1 MLAITLANL
10 KMMARNRQGLFW
22 ALVFPLLLVVVFGLI
37 DFRGVT
43 PTGVAVADYS
53 GGPRAELLGERLEGI
68 AFLEPEALALDV
80 PGAVADA
87 RRRLADGDLGYLL
100 LIPQGLDD
108 PAAENSSGAAEP
120 VVLVYATRNPERN
133 QLVEGAIH
141 SLVIELR
148 SGGRPVLPEHLV
160 ESEVIKTPEVD
171 YFDTVLLGLLGL
183 GIMTNS
189 IISIA
194 VRISTYRNQ
203 AVLKRLLA
211 TPLPVWKFFAGE
223 IIAHLLLA
231 MVQALIILAV
241 GVFVFGGD
249 IHGSLGWVLLIVLL
263 GTVVFLNIGFILSAW
278 ARSPAAASGMGNALA
293 LPMMFLAGTFFS
305 TASLPWLLPYAAQ
318 VLPLTPMLDALRE
331 VAINSAPLWETWP
344 QLAAMGAWAIATAV
358 LAVRVFPLQLT
369 NGEPG
374 QAKVVKPPTKWASAE
389 RPTCRSVAEAHCNQQ
404 ALPLLE

>member
-22 ALVFPLLLVVVFGLI
+22 ALIFPLLLVVVFGLF

-43 PTGVAVADYS
+43 PTGLAVADFS
-53 GGPRAELLGERLEGI
+53 GGPRSEMLRERLNGI
-68 AFLEPEALALDV
+68 AFLEPELLDNNFMETL
-80 PGAVADA
+80 DEA
-87 RRRLADGDLGYLL
+87 RQRLTSGDLGYLL

-108 PAAENSSGAAEP
+108 PALENRAGAVEP
-120 VVLVYATRNPERN
+120 VTLVYSTRNPERN
-133 QLVEGAIH
+133 QLVEGAVH

-148 SGGRPVLPEHLV
+148 SDGQPVLPERLV
-160 ESEVIKTPEVD
+160 TSEVIEAPEVD

-203 AVLKRLLA
+203 QVLKRLLV

-231 MVQALIILAV
+231 LVQALIILAV

-249 IHGSLGWVLLIVLL
+249 IHGSPVFIQLVWVGIIVLL
-263 GTVVFLNIGFILSAW
+263 GAVVFLNIGFILSAW
-278 ARSPAAASGMGNALA
+278 ARNPAAASGMGNAIA

-305 TASLPWLLPYAAQ
+305 TASLPWLLPYASLA
-318 VLPLTPMLDALRE
+318 LPLTPMLDALRE

-344 QLAAMGAWAIATAV
+344 QLATLAAWAAATALV
-358 LAVRVFPLQLT
+358 AVRVFRF
-369 NGEPG
+369 
-374 QAKVVKPPTKWASAE
+374 S
-389 RPTCRSVAEAHCNQQ
+389 
-404 ALPLLE
+404 

>member
-22 ALVFPLLLVVVFGLI
+22 ALIFPLLLVVVFGLF

-43 PTGVAVADYS
+43 PSGLAVADYS
-53 GGPRAELLGERLEGI
+53 GGPRAELLRERLNGI
-68 AFLEPEALALDV
+68 TFLELEDVDPDHLDLEAAGGLDK
-80 PGAVADA
+80 A
-87 RRRLADGDLGYLL
+87 RQSLVDGDLGYLL
-100 LIPQGLDD
+100 LIPEGLDD
-108 PAAENSSGAAEP
+108 PAAENRNGAVEP
-120 VVLVYATRNPERN
+120 VTLVYATRNPERN
-133 QLVEGAIH
+133 QLVEGAVH

-148 SGGRPVLPEHLV
+148 SDGQPIVPEHLV
-160 ESEVIKTPEVD
+160 ESEVIDAPEVD

-249 IHGSLGWVLLIVLL
+249 VHGSLGWVLLIVLL

-278 ARSPAAASGMGNALA
+278 ARSPAAASGMGNAVA

-305 TASLPWLLPYAAQ
+305 TASLPWLLPYAALA
-318 VLPLTPMLDALRE
+318 LPLTPMLDALRE
-331 VAINSAPLWETWP
+331 VGINSAPLWETWP
-344 QLAAMGAWAIATAV
+344 QLAALGAWAVATAL
-358 LAVRVFPLQLT
+358 LAVRVFRF
-369 NGEPG
+369 
-374 QAKVVKPPTKWASAE
+374 S
-389 RPTCRSVAEAHCNQQ
+389 
-404 ALPLLE
+404 

>member
-22 ALVFPLLLVVVFGLI
+22 ALIFPLLLVVVFGLF
-37 DFRGVT
+37 DFRGVS
-43 PTGVAVADYS
+43 PVGLAVADSS
-53 GGPRAELLGERLEGI
+53 GGPKAELLREQLEGI
-68 AFLEPEALALDV
+68 AFLEIEYLDLNEA
-80 PGAVADA
+80 GAWKDA
-87 RRRLADGDLGYLL
+87 RQKLLDGELGYLL
-100 LIPQGLDD
+100 VIPHGLDD
-108 PAAENSSGAAEP
+108 PASESRSGAAEP
-120 VVLVYATRNPERN
+120 VTLVYSTRNPERN
-133 QLVEGAIH
+133 QLVEGAVH

-148 SGGRPVLPEHLV
+148 SDSRPVLPERLV
-160 ESEVIKTPEVD
+160 TSEVVEAPEVD

-203 AVLKRLLA
+203 QVLKRLLV

-231 MVQALIILAV
+231 LVQAFIILAV

-249 IHGSLGWVLLIVLL
+249 IHGSPVVVQVAWVILIVLL
-263 GTVVFLNIGFILSAW
+263 GAVVFLNIGFILSAW
-278 ARSPAAASGMGNALA
+278 ARTPAAASGMGNAVA

-305 TASLPWLLPYAAQ
+305 TASLPWLLPYAALA
-318 VLPLTPMLDALRE
+318 LPLTPMLDALRE

-344 QLAAMGAWAIATAV
+344 HLVALGAWAAATSAV
-358 LAVRVFPLQLT
+358 AVRVFRF
-369 NGEPG
+369 
-374 QAKVVKPPTKWASAE
+374 S
-389 RPTCRSVAEAHCNQQ
+389 
-404 ALPLLE
+404 

>member
-1 MLAITLANL
+1 MLAITIANL

-22 ALVFPLLLVVVFGLI
+22 ALAFPLLLVVVFGLF

-43 PTGVAVADYS
+43 PAGLAIADYS
-53 GGPRAELLGERLEGI
+53 GGPRAELLRERLAGV
-68 AFLEPEALALDV
+68 AFLEPENLPVEDPAAL
-80 PGAVADA
+80 GDA
-87 RRRLADGDLGYLL
+87 RQRLVDGDLGYLL
-100 LIPQGLDD
+100 LIPHGIDD
-108 PAAENSSGAAEP
+108 PAGENSAGAVDP
-120 VVLVYATRNPERN
+120 VTLVYSTRNPERN
-133 QLVEGAIH
+133 QLVEGAVH

-148 SGGRPVLPEHLV
+148 SGGRPILPEQLV
-160 ESEVIKTPEVD
+160 VSEVIETPEVD

-203 AVLKRLLA
+203 SVLKRLLV

-223 IIAHLLLA
+223 VIAHLLLA
-231 MVQALIILAV
+231 LVQALIILAV

-249 IHGSLGWVLLIVLL
+249 LHGSLGWVLLIVLL

-278 ARSPAAASGMGNALA
+278 ARSPAAASGMGNAVA

-305 TASLPWLLPYAAQ
+305 TASLPWLLPYAAL

-331 VAINSAPLWETWP
+331 VAINSAPLWHTWP
-344 QLAAMGAWAIATAV
+344 QLAALGAWAVATA
-358 LAVRVFPLQLT
+358 LIAVRVFRF
-369 NGEPG
+369 
-374 QAKVVKPPTKWASAE
+374 S
-389 RPTCRSVAEAHCNQQ
+389 
-404 ALPLLE
+404 

>member
-1 MLAITLANL
+1 MLAITIANL

-22 ALVFPLLLVVVFGLI
+22 ALAFPLLLVVVFGLF

-43 PTGVAVADYS
+43 PAGLAVADYS
-53 GGPRAELLGERLEGI
+53 GGPRAELLRERLGGI
-68 AFLEPEALALDV
+68 AFLDPEYLPAEDPAALAE
-80 PGAVADA
+80 A
-87 RRRLADGDLGYLL
+87 RQRLVDGDLGYLL
-100 LIPQGLDD
+100 LIPHGIDD
-108 PAAENSSGAAEP
+108 PAGENSVGAVQP
-120 VVLVYATRNPERN
+120 VTLVYSTRNPERN
-133 QLVEGAIH
+133 QLVEGAVH

-148 SGGRPVLPEHLV
+148 SGGNPILPEQLV
-160 ESEVIKTPEVD
+160 VSEVIETPEVD

-203 AVLKRLLA
+203 SVLKRLLV

-223 IIAHLLLA
+223 VIAHLLLA
-231 MVQALIILAV
+231 LVQALIILAV

-278 ARSPAAASGMGNALA
+278 ARSPAAASGMGNAVA

-305 TASLPWLLPYAAQ
+305 TASLPWLLPYAAL

-331 VAINSAPLWETWP
+331 VAINSAPLWHTWP
-344 QLAAMGAWAIATAV
+344 QLAALGAWAVATAAI
-358 LAVRVFPLQLT
+358 AVRVFRF
-369 NGEPG
+369 
-374 QAKVVKPPTKWASAE
+374 S
-389 RPTCRSVAEAHCNQQ
+389 
-404 ALPLLE
+404 

>member
-1 MLAITLANL
+1 MLAITLANV
-10 KMMARNRQGLFW
+10 KMMIRNRQGLFW
-22 ALVFPLLLVVVFGLI
+22 ALIFPLLLVVVFGLI

-43 PTGVAVADYS
+43 PTELAVANLS
-53 GGPRAELLGERLEGI
+53 GGPRAEQMLDRLDDI
-68 AFLEPEALALDV
+68 AFLEREEL
-80 PGAVADA
+80 VADEDGALQQA
-87 RRRLADGDLGYLL
+87 RNRLVDGDLGYLVV
-100 LIPQGLDD
+100 IPPGLDD
-108 PAAENSSGAAEP
+108 PAAESSVGAPEP
-120 VVLVYATRNPERN
+120 VMLVYSTRNPERN
-133 QLVEGAIH
+133 QLVEGAIR

-148 SGGRPVLPEHLV
+148 SDGQPVLPRSLV
-160 ESEVIKTPEVD
+160 VSEVIDVPEVD

-223 IIAHLLLA
+223 ILAHLLLA
-231 MVQALIILAV
+231 IVQALIILAV

-249 IHGSLGWVLLIVLL
+249 IHGNLGWVLLIVLL

-278 ARSPAAASGMGNALA
+278 ARSPAAASGMGNAIA

-305 TASLPWLLPYAAQ
+305 TASLPWLLPYAAM

-344 QLAAMGAWAIATAV
+344 QLAALGAWAVATAL
-358 LAVRVFPLQLT
+358 LAVRVF
-369 NGEPG
+369 
-374 QAKVVKPPTKWASAE
+374 
-389 RPTCRSVAEAHCNQQ
+389 RFR
-404 ALPLLE
+404 

>member
-22 ALVFPLLLVVVFGLI
+22 ALIFPLLLVVVFGLF

-43 PTGVAVADYS
+43 PAALAVADYS
-53 GGPRAELLGERLEGI
+53 GGPRAELLLERLNGV
-68 AFLEPEALALDV
+68 AFLDPEELDLDV
-80 PGAVADA
+80 PGSVEDA
-87 RRRLADGDLGYLL
+87 RRRLVDGDLGYLL
-100 LIPQGLDD
+100 LIPHGLDD
-108 PAAENSSGAAEP
+108 LIAENNVGAPEP

-133 QLVEGAIH
+133 QLVEGAVH
-141 SLVIELR
+141 SLVIQMR
-148 SGGRPVLPEHLV
+148 SAGQPVLPEHLV
-160 ESEVIKTPEVD
+160 ESEPIETPEVD

-203 AVLKRLLA
+203 SVLKRLMA

-223 IIAHLLLA
+223 VIAHLLLA

-241 GVFVFGGD
+241 GVFVFGGS
-249 IHGSLGWVLLIVLL
+249 IHGNLGWVLLIVLL

-278 ARSPAAASGMGNALA
+278 ARSPAAASGMGNAVA

-305 TASLPWLLPYAAQ
+305 TASLPWLLPYAAL

-344 QLAAMGAWAIATAV
+344 QLGALGAWAAATALV
-358 LAVRVFPLQLT
+358 AVRVFRFT
-369 NGEPG
+369 
-374 QAKVVKPPTKWASAE
+374 
-389 RPTCRSVAEAHCNQQ
+389 
-404 ALPLLE
+404 

>member
-22 ALVFPLLLVVVFGLI
+22 ALLFPLLLVVVFGLF

-43 PTGVAVADYS
+43 PTRLAVADFS
-53 GGPRAELLGERLEGI
+53 GGPRAELLRNHLNAV
-68 AFLEPEALALDV
+68 AFLELEDLDPEAAGSL
-80 PGAVADA
+80 GEA
-87 RRRLADGDLGYLL
+87 RQRLTDGDLGYLL
-100 LIPQGLDD
+100 LIPAGLDD
-108 PAAENSSGAAEP
+108 PAAENRSRAMEP
-120 VVLVYATRNPERN
+120 VTLVYSTRNPERN
-133 QLVEGAIH
+133 QLVEGAVY

-148 SGGRPVLPEHLV
+148 SAGLPVLPGNLV
-160 ESEVIKTPEVD
+160 TSEVIESPEVD

-203 AVLKRLLA
+203 QVLKRLLV

-231 MVQALIILAV
+231 LVQALIILAV

-249 IHGSLGWVLLIVLL
+249 IHGSPVFIQLVWVAVIVLL
-263 GTVVFLNIGFILSAW
+263 GSVVFLNIGFILSAW
-278 ARSPAAASGMGNALA
+278 AHSPAAASGMGNAIA

-305 TASLPWLLPYAAQ
+305 TASLPWLLPYAALA
-318 VLPLTPMLDALRE
+318 LPLTPMLDALRE

-344 QLAAMGAWAIATAV
+344 QLAALAAWAAATALV
-358 LAVRVFPLQLT
+358 AVRVFRF
-369 NGEPG
+369 
-374 QAKVVKPPTKWASAE
+374 S
-389 RPTCRSVAEAHCNQQ
+389 
-404 ALPLLE
+404 

>member
-1 MLAITLANL
+1 MLAITIANL

-22 ALVFPLLLVVVFGLI
+22 ALAFPLLLVVVFGLF

-43 PTGVAVADYS
+43 PTGIAIADFS
-53 GGPRAELLGERLEGI
+53 GGPRAELLREHLGGI
-68 AFLEPEALALDV
+68 AFLDPEDLSVEDPAVLD
-80 PGAVADA
+80 DA
-87 RRRLADGDLGYLL
+87 RRRLVDGDLGYLL
-100 LIPQGLDD
+100 LIPHGIDD
-108 PAAENSSGAAEP
+108 PAEESGAGALQP
-120 VVLVYATRNPERN
+120 VTLVYSTRNPERN
-133 QLVEGAIH
+133 QLVEGAVH

-148 SGGRPVLPEHLV
+148 SDGLPILPEHLV
-160 ESEVIKTPEVD
+160 VSEVIETPEVD

-203 AVLKRLLA
+203 SVLKRLLV

-231 MVQALIILAV
+231 LVQALIILAV

-278 ARSPAAASGMGNALA
+278 ARSPAAASGMGNAVA

-305 TASLPWLLPYAAQ
+305 TASLPWLLPYAAL

-331 VAINSAPLWETWP
+331 VAINSAPLWDTWP
-344 QLAAMGAWAIATAV
+344 HLAALGAWAVATA
-358 LAVRVFPLQLT
+358 LIAVRVFRF
-369 NGEPG
+369 
-374 QAKVVKPPTKWASAE
+374 S
-389 RPTCRSVAEAHCNQQ
+389 
-404 ALPLLE
+404 

>member
-1 MLAITLANL
+1 MLAITLSNL

-22 ALVFPLLLVVVFGLI
+22 ALIFPLLLVVVFGLF

-43 PTGVAVADYS
+43 PAGLAVADFS
-53 GGPRAELLGERLEGI
+53 GGPKAELLSERLAGI
-68 AFLEPEALALDV
+68 AFLEPEELDIEAA
-80 PGAVADA
+80 GYLQEA
-87 RRRLADGDLGYLL
+87 RQRLTDGDLGYLL

-108 PAAENSSGAAEP
+108 PAAENRAGAVEP
-120 VVLVYATRNPERN
+120 VILVYATRNPERN
-133 QLVEGAIH
+133 QLVEGAVH

-148 SGGRPVLPEHLV
+148 SAGQPVLPEHLV
-160 ESEVIKTPEVD
+160 TSEVIETPEVD
-171 YFDTVLLGLLGL
+171 YFDTLLLGLLGL

-203 AVLKRLLA
+203 SVLKRLLV

-249 IHGSLGWVLLIVLL
+249 IHGSPVLIQLFWVLLIVLL

-278 ARSPAAASGMGNALA
+278 ARSPAAASGMGNAVA

-305 TASLPWLLPYAAQ
+305 TAALPWLLPYAALA
-318 VLPLTPMLDALRE
+318 LPLTPMLDALRE

-344 QLAAMGAWAIATAV
+344 QLAALGAWAVVTAGV
-358 LAVRVFPLQLT
+358 AVRVFRF
-369 NGEPG
+369 
-374 QAKVVKPPTKWASAE
+374 S
-389 RPTCRSVAEAHCNQQ
+389 
-404 ALPLLE
+404 

>member
-22 ALVFPLLLVVVFGLI
+22 ALIFPLLLVVVFGLF

-43 PTGVAVADYS
+43 PTGLAVADFS
-53 GGPRAELLGERLEGI
+53 GGPKADLLRERLNGI
-68 AFLEPEALALDV
+68 AFLESEDLAPGGAEELDE
-80 PGAVADA
+80 A
-87 RRRLADGDLGYLL
+87 RRRLTDGDLGYLL

-108 PAAENSSGAAEP
+108 PAAENSDGAVEP
-120 VVLVYATRNPERN
+120 VTLVYATRNPERN
-133 QLVEGAIH
+133 QLVEGVVH

-148 SGGRPVLPEHLV
+148 SDGRPVLPEHLV
-160 ESEVIKTPEVD
+160 TSEVIATPEVD

-249 IHGSLGWVLLIVLL
+249 IHGNLGWVLIIVLL

-278 ARSPAAASGMGNALA
+278 ARSPAAASGMGNAVA

-344 QLAAMGAWAIATAV
+344 QLAALAAWAAATTAV
-358 LAVRVFPLQLT
+358 AVRVFRF
-369 NGEPG
+369 
-374 QAKVVKPPTKWASAE
+374 S
-389 RPTCRSVAEAHCNQQ
+389 
-404 ALPLLE
+404 

>member
-1 MLAITLANL
+1 MNCVSHIKKGTDLLAITIANL

-22 ALVFPLLLVVVFGLI
+22 ALAFPLLLVVVFGLF

-43 PTGVAVADYS
+43 PTGLAVADFS
-53 GGPRAELLGERLEGI
+53 GGPRAELLREHLGGI
-68 AFLEPEALALDV
+68 AFLDPEDLAVEDLAVLD
-80 PGAVADA
+80 DA
-87 RRRLADGDLGYLL
+87 RQRLVDGDLGYLL
-100 LIPQGLDD
+100 LIPHGLDD
-108 PAAENSSGAAEP
+108 PAEENSAGAVQP
-120 VVLVYATRNPERN
+120 VTLVYSTRNPERN
-133 QLVEGAIH
+133 QLVEGAVH

-148 SGGRPVLPEHLV
+148 SDGRPILPEDFIV
-160 ESEVIKTPEVD
+160 SEVIETPEVD

-203 AVLKRLLA
+203 SVLKRLLV

-223 IIAHLLLA
+223 IAAHLLLA
-231 MVQALIILAV
+231 LVQALIILAV

-278 ARSPAAASGMGNALA
+278 ARSPAAASGMGNAVA
-293 LPMMFLAGTFFS
+293 LPMMFLAGAFFS

-344 QLAAMGAWAIATAV
+344 QLAALGAWAVATA
-358 LAVRVFPLQLT
+358 LIAVRVFRF
-369 NGEPG
+369 
-374 QAKVVKPPTKWASAE
+374 S
-389 RPTCRSVAEAHCNQQ
+389 
-404 ALPLLE
+404 

>member
-1 MLAITLANL
+1 MLAITVANI
-10 KMMARNRQGLFW
+10 KMMVRNRQGLFW
-22 ALVFPLLLVVVFGLI
+22 ALVFPLLLVVVFGLF

-43 PTGVAVADYS
+43 PTGLAVADYS
-53 GGPRAELLGERLEGI
+53 GGPKAELLRELLEGV
-68 AFLEPEALALDV
+68 AFLEPEDLDLDV
-80 PGAVADA
+80 PGALADA
-87 RRRLADGDLGYLL
+87 RQRLADGDLGYLL
-100 LIPQGLDD
+100 LIPHGLDA
-108 PAAENSSGAAEP
+108 PAEENSAGAPEP
-120 VVLVYATRNPERN
+120 VTVVFSTRNPERN

-141 SLVIELR
+141 SLVIDLR
-148 SGGRPVLPEHLV
+148 SEGRPLLPEHLV
-160 ESEVIKTPEVD
+160 TSEVIETPEVD

-211 TPLPVWKFFAGE
+211 TPLPVWKFFAAE

-241 GVFVFGGD
+241 GVFAFGGD

-263 GTVVFLNIGFILSAW
+263 GTVVFLNIGFIMSAW
-278 ARSPAAASGMGNALA
+278 ARSPAAASGMGNVVA

-305 TASLPWLLPYAAQ
+305 TASLPWMLPYVAM
-318 VLPLTPMLDALRE
+318 VLPLTPMLEALRE

-344 QLAAMGAWAIATAV
+344 QLAALGAWAIATGLV
-358 LAVRVFPLQLT
+358 AVRVFRF
-369 NGEPG
+369 
-374 QAKVVKPPTKWASAE
+374 S
-389 RPTCRSVAEAHCNQQ
+389 
-404 ALPLLE
+404 

>member
-10 KMMARNRQGLFW
+10 KMIARNRQGLFW
-22 ALVFPLLLVVVFGLI
+22 ALIFPLLLVVVFGLF

-43 PTGVAVADYS
+43 PTGLAVADFS
-53 GGPRAELLGERLEGI
+53 GGPRSEMLREQLNGI
-68 AFLEPEALALDV
+68 AFLEPELLDNNFMETL
-80 PGAVADA
+80 DEA
-87 RRRLADGDLGYLL
+87 RQRLTSGDLGYLL

-108 PAAENSSGAAEP
+108 PALENRTGAVEP
-120 VVLVYATRNPERN
+120 VTLVYATRNPERN
-133 QLVEGAIH
+133 QLVEGAVH

-148 SGGRPVLPEHLV
+148 SDGQPVLPERLV
-160 ESEVIKTPEVD
+160 TSEVIEAPEVD

-203 AVLKRLLA
+203 QVLKRLLV

-231 MVQALIILAV
+231 LVQALIILAV

-249 IHGSLGWVLLIVLL
+249 IHGSPVFIQLVWVGIIVLL
-263 GTVVFLNIGFILSAW
+263 GAVVFLNIGFILSAW
-278 ARSPAAASGMGNALA
+278 ARNPAAASGMGNAIA

-305 TASLPWLLPYAAQ
+305 TASLPWLLPYASLA
-318 VLPLTPMLDALRE
+318 LPLTPMLDALRE

-344 QLAAMGAWAIATAV
+344 QLVTLAAWAAATALV
-358 LAVRVFPLQLT
+358 AVRVFRF
-369 NGEPG
+369 
-374 QAKVVKPPTKWASAE
+374 S
-389 RPTCRSVAEAHCNQQ
+389 
-404 ALPLLE
+404 